1 MTSKTTDLRL
11 GAKGSIFRVGNF
23 ALYSYRSCSETRAH
37 FGLSR
42 RELELIMLVASG
54 FTKRE
59 IAKQMGVTPA
69 TADTFRR
76 RAYLKLGVSSGA
88 AAVAIVTTYLAGS
101 QVEENACAPA
111 Y

>member
-1 MTSKTTDLRL
+1 MTSKTTDFRL
-11 GAKGSIFRVGNF
+11 GANESIFRVGNF

-42 RELELIMLVASG
+42 RELELVMLVASG

-59 IAKQMGVTPA
+59 IAKQMGVSPA

-76 RAYLKLGVSSGA
+76 RAYAKLGVSTGA
-88 AAVAIVTTYLAGS
+88 AATAILMTYLAGAEIDE
-101 QVEENACAPA
+101 VVA
-111 Y
+111 